1 MDRMHNILNNVTSF
15 LLNSTAQKTY
25 DGQQRNDLK
34 DSDFL
39 FPETRSFPIVSPADV
54 KDAISNYGRMSGK
67 MSYDAFLRK
76 LYSMCKRKGSE
87 FVAALPEASKE
98 KLGIKD
104 KKSNADIFD
113 MMLSPQ
119 DDTEDDSS
127 IDENEMKINELYEM
141 SLSSLKAIK
150 AHISGILNAIDSGDQ
165 NVKENLTESWLQGK
179 IAVVA
184 DYIQNVHDFLMF
196 SETEDDTTDASKKR
210 KHHKRL
216 IKTLPIFHN
225 SMMLPS
231 IKTDEVD
238 EDNSPNNPDNEEFEP
253 DSSPTLSGE
262 KPGLWDNI
270 RKKKEREGKKYR
282 PAKRGDEDRPNPK
295 MWKHLTEGNKICSKC
310 GLATGCCMCG
320 G

>member
-104 KKSNADIFD
+104 KKSNADICD

-127 IDENEMKINELYEM
+127 IVENEPPETELMEYKNDFLEM
-141 SLSSLKAIK
+141 NIGSLRAIMQYAK
-150 AHISGILNAIDSGDQ
+150 NILDAIDDPS
-165 NVKENLTESWLQGK
+165 VKENLTESWLQGK
-179 IAVVA
+179 IAITE
-184 DYIQNVHDFLMF
+184 DYMRTIHDFV
-196 SETEDDTTDASKKR
+196 KYV
-210 KHHKRL
+210 
-216 IKTLPIFHN
+216 
-225 SMMLPS
+225 PS
-231 IKTDEVD
+231 DD
-238 EDNSPNNPDNEEFEP
+238 EDSYAAD
-253 DSSPTLSGE
+253 
-262 KPGLWDNI
+262 KPGLWENI
-270 RKKKEREGKKYR
+270 RKKKEREGKDYK
-282 PAKRGDEDRPNPK
+282 PAKRGDPDRPNPEA
-295 MWKHLTEGNKICSKC
+295 WKNLTKDDKKKK
-310 GLATGCCMCG
+310 
-320 G
+320 